1 MPQEILTLDRSNVQA
16 IITEVPSTTD
26 VYDSTLGR
34 VNAKPVPGR
43 SGEYYIPHGEN
54 NDLPR
59 TLKELIDGDEVTA
72 QCIHF
77 NVTASYGAG
86 LQWTVMDDESDQDR
100 STRSD
105 GKQKGAATPSKDGLR
120 PWAAQQSL
128 ETYLLEQ
135 ATDMAMYFMTVSV
148 IILSADGKRINRIVH
163 KEAPFVRLAQADNT
177 GRIPYIYYAD
187 WYGAR
192 LDEDSIE
199 RIALL
204 DQRDPLG
211 DLRARLGQQPDP
223 RTGRKFQPTRERKFA
238 ILSRFPTA
246 GNQYYP
252 VPYWTSILRGGS
264 YDEKR
269 LISVG
274 KRAKL
279 RNHTS
284 VKYHVEIERDYW
296 DKICREE
303 FVTDPEEMQVRIRT
317 EKENIRKFLSGI
329 ENANKVWI
337 SSFYVNP
344 DGREVR
350 DVRISL
356 LEGQKEGGDWNED
369 VQAAANT
376 ICFAFGVHPN
386 LVGAVP
392 GKSQQN
398 NSGSDKRELYT
409 MKQALLIPTKHL
421 LLRALT
427 LCCEFNGFN
436 VRPSLPMVQL
446 TTLDTHQDAIITD

>member
-1 MPQEILTLDRSNVQA
+1 MPQEFLTLDQSHVQA
-16 IITEVPSTTD
+16 VITEVPSTTD

-34 VNAKPVPGR
+34 VPTKPVPGR
-43 SGEYYIPHGEN
+43 DGETYVPHGEN
-54 NDLPR
+54 NDLPQQ
-59 TLKELIDGDEVTA
+59 LKQLIDGDEVTA

-77 NVTASYGAG
+77 NVTATYGAG
-86 LQWTVMDDESDQDR
+86 LQWETIDNDAPHRAARDKR
-100 STRSD
+100 SEAET
-105 GKQKGAATPSKDGLR
+105 QVSKTALR
-120 PWAAQQSL
+120 AFVAQQSL

-135 ATDMAMYFMTVSV
+135 ATDMAMYFFCVSV
-148 IILSADGKRINRIVH
+148 VILSQDGRRINRIVH
-163 KEAPFVRLAQADNT
+163 KEAPYVRLAQADRT
-177 GRIPYIYYAD
+177 GRIPFIYYAD

-192 LDEDSIE
+192 LDRDSVE

-204 DQRDPLG
+204 DHRDPLG
-211 DLRARLGQQPDP
+211 DLRTRLGLQPDP
-223 RTGRKFQPTRERKFA
+223 RTGRKLKPTSERKFA

-303 FVTDPEEMQVRIRT
+303 FITAPEAMQARIKQ

-409 MKQALLIPTKHL
+409 MKQALLTPTKHL
-421 LLRALT
+421 LLRALN
-427 LCCEFNGFN
+427 LCCAFNGFG
-436 VRPSLPMVQL
+436 VRPTLPMVQL